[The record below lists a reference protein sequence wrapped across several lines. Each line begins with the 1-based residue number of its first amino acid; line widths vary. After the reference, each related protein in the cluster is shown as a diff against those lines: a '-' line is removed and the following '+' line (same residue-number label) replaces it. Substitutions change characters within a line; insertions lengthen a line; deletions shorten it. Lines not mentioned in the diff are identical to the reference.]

1 MHSSVSS
8 SLLTLFSMFLISI
21 IVFFSS
27 GWLFFKNIYLIKI
40 FTMFIFLIQISILI
54 TNYLNSDTLFVS
66 LVVFFKDFHILSFE
80 LNSSVF
86 SFCLIFSVSMKL
98 SETVT
103 YLKLEGMSLCRSIP
117 VQSVVPSVFGGK
129 ARFNVE
135 HESLFPMVCW

>member
-8 SLLTLFSMFLISI
+8 SLLILFSMFLISI

-66 LVVFFKDFHILSFE
+66 LVVFSRIFIFFP
-80 LNSSVF
+80 LN
-86 SFCLIFSVSMKL
+86 
-98 SETVT
+98 
-103 YLKLEGMSLCRSIP
+103 
-117 VQSVVPSVFGGK
+117 
-129 ARFNVE
+129 
-135 HESLFPMVCW
+135 

>member
-1 MHSSVSS
+1 MHSSISS
-8 SLLTLFSMFLISI
+8 SLLILFSMFLISI

-27 GWLFFKNIYLIKI
+27 GWLFFKNIFYLIKI

-86 SFCLIFSVSMKL
+86 SFFLIFSVSMKL
-98 SETVT
+98 SKTVT
-103 YLKLEGMSLCRSIP
+103 CLKLEGMSLCRSIP
-117 VQSVVPSVFGGK
+117 VQSC
-129 ARFNVE
+129 ARCLWW
-135 HESLFPMVCW
+135 ES

>member
-1 MHSSVSS
+1 MHSSISS
-8 SLLTLFSMFLISI
+8 SLLILFSMFLISI

-27 GWLFFKNIYLIKI
+27 GLLFFKNIFYLIKI

-98 SETVT
+98 SKTVT

-117 VQSVVPSVFGGK
+117 VQSC
-129 ARFNVE
+129 AQCLWW
-135 HESLFPMVCW
+135 ES